1 MEACSNK
8 IITLYGPYA
17 PMEELERLENLINCL
32 KIRGFNNINLVK
44 DYPPDFFSIA
54 LPENENQ
61 RILEKSTYCLKK
73 SDLNILVFTLNGI
86 NAGVAIELNYCI
98 NNKIDFL
105 VYFELKIENG
115 EKIIAGSRLIR
126 GLLSKIGKSFISFPE
141 SNNSYLCDAVNS
153 RIIDFFD

>member
-1 MEACSNK
+1 METYSKK

-17 PMEELERLENLINCL
+17 PPEELDRLECLIDCL
-32 KIRGFNNINLVK
+32 KLRGFDNIKLVK
-44 DYPPDFFSIA
+44 DFPPDFFTIS
-54 LPENENQ
+54 LPENENE
-61 RILEKSTYCLKK
+61 RILEKSLYCLKN
-73 SDLNILVFTLNGI
+73 SDLNILVFTLDGI

-115 EKIIAGSRLIR
+115 VKIIAGSRLIR
-126 GLLSKIGKSFISFPE
+126 GILSKIGKSFISFPE
-141 SNNSYLCDAVNS
+141 RNDSYLCDAVNS